1 VNINPYTLPSTSI
14 DDGNNRQI
22 DQRKLKAACDDFEAM
37 LIARMLKEMR
47 NTTES
52 KGESK
57 GIIRKTD
64 NPFMEMFDW
73 EMSRVF
79 AHSGSLGV
87 SESLMRSLGYGES
100 EDVDLTLDKSEK
112 VDLYKGEMKAVIN
125 DAAKHYAVDP
135 ALIRSVIICESGG
148 NPGLVSRRSAKGLM
162 QLMDE
167 TARDLG
173 VTDPFNP
180 VQNIYGGTR
189 YLRSMLDTHDN
200 NLELALAAY
209 NAGPSTVEAYGGI
222 PPFPETQNYIRRILD
237 LYRNAGTEKAM
248 DITDTKHDT
257 E

>member
-1 VNINPYTLPSTSI
+1 
-14 DDGNNRQI
+14 
-22 DQRKLKAACDDFEAM
+22 M

-52 KGESK
+52 EGESK

-73 EMSRVF
+73 EMSRMF
-79 AHSGSLGV
+79 ARSGSLGV

-100 EDVDLTLDKSEK
+100 EDVDLTLDKPEK
-112 VDLYKGEMKAVIN
+112 VDLYHGEMKAVI
-125 DAAKHYAVDP
+125 DGASKHYNVDP

-148 NPGLVSRRSAKGLM
+148 DPVLVSRRNAKGLM

-173 VTDPFNP
+173 VTDPFDP
-180 VQNIYGGTR
+180 AQNIYGGTK
-189 YLRSMLDTHDN
+189 YLRNMLDTYDN

-209 NAGPSTVEAYGGI
+209 NAGPSTVEAYRGV
-222 PPFPETQNYIRRILD
+222 PPFPETQNYIQRVLD
-237 LYRNAGTEKAM
+237 LYSNAGIEEAV
-248 DITDTKHDT
+248 DITDNKHVS